1 LAGNVKLHVEPIT
14 TRGQSDQVIASLMSL
29 IERGILKEGDV
40 LPPERELAKQFNVGR
55 NALREAIKVLEIYG
69 LVGRKTKVGTVI
81 RQTNLDYIIS
91 FAFSDLP
98 ATTRVFN
105 EIK

>member
-1 LAGNVKLHVEPIT
+1 MAGNVKLHVEPIT

-55 NALREAIKVLEIYG
+55 NALREAIKVLKW
-69 LVGRKTKVGTVI
+69 R
-81 RQTNLDYIIS
+81 
-91 FAFSDLP
+91 FSVKSEKD
-98 ATTRVFN
+98 RWN
-105 EIK
+105 

>member
-1 LAGNVKLHVEPIT
+1 
-14 TRGQSDQVIASLMSL
+14 MSL

-69 LVGRKTKVGTVI
+69 LVWNQRIERLKNYEQKKNRSAVGAEQILERFRPLCEGIKAGVIPPRWRRDMTK
-81 RQTNLDYIIS
+81 
-91 FAFSDLP
+91 P
-98 ATTRVFN
+98 AKNT
-105 EIK
+105 ICLW